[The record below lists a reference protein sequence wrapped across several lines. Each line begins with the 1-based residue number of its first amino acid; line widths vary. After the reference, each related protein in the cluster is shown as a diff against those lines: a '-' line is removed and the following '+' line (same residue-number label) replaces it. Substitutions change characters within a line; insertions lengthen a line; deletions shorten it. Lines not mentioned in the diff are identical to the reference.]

1 MKVFYGLIAISLV
14 VSLTACSEE
23 KSDVQDASPTAE
35 QGDTTDKMAPAAP
48 EPAKPM
54 DDAVA
59 PAAAPQAEP
68 ADEAQEPAAPE
79 PQADATEKPSG
90 SKTESA
96 CLKAVGDQTGESDL
110 AVLSSE
116 FSEANSLV
124 MVGVGPQRAPWR
136 CLVSNDGVVA
146 EITSMADEGAQ

>member
-1 MKVFYGLIAISLV
+1 
-14 VSLTACSEE
+14 
-23 KSDVQDASPTAE
+23 
-35 QGDTTDKMAPAAP
+35 
-48 EPAKPM
+48 M
-54 DDAVA
+54 DDAAAPAVA
-59 PAAAPQAEP
+59 PTAAPQAEP
-68 ADEAQEPAAPE
+68 AGEAQAPAEPE

-96 CLKAVGDQTGESDL
+96 CLKAVADQTGESDL

-124 MVGVGPQRAPWR
+124 VVGVGPQRAPWR

-146 EITSMADEGAQ
+146 EVTSMADEGAQ